1 MGAASCD
8 SSRPLR
14 PRLSEDFNKKA
25 EVFLLCFLSIST
37 KKAEEPGPALE
48 VLALKILPMAIWLDR
63 GITGDWMGGEWGSFA
78 SFKFKDKK
86 LLCKIVEYYLLNL
99 TIIPR

>member
-1 MGAASCD
+1 MG
-8 SSRPLR
+8 
-14 PRLSEDFNKKA
+14 E
-25 EVFLLCFLSIST
+25 
-37 KKAEEPGPALE
+37 
-48 VLALKILPMAIWLDR
+48 
-63 GITGDWMGGEWGSFA
+63 EWGSFA